1 MCKAGHMSDLV
12 GIVLDKTTYKG
23 LRSENWSERKVAQF
37 EEKYT
42 AWERARTAI
51 ASRRTILSPIKAQC
65 LHVFTGQFWL

>member
-37 EEKYT
+37 
-42 AWERARTAI
+42 
-51 ASRRTILSPIKAQC
+51 
-65 LHVFTGQFWL
+65 

>member
-1 MCKAGHMSDLV
+1 MSDLV

-23 LRSENWSERKVAQF
+23 LRSENWSQF
-37 EEKYT
+37 QEKNT

-51 ASRRTILSPIKAQC
+51 APRDTILSLIKAQC